1 MLAKTYR
8 VLALVLMIGLVAVG
22 NSSISMGKDPEKKAV
37 SLFDG
42 KTLEGWKGNAKYFH
56 VADGAIIC
64 GTLKEKIPRNYFLST
79 DKEYQNF
86 DLTLK
91 FRFASDNTNSGVQIR
106 SERHG
111 KDGMKGYQADLGNG
125 YWGTLYD
132 EERRNKILIQMD
144 QKEAIKLVN
153 KKDGEWN
160 DYRVLCEGKRIQIWL
175 NGKQTVDY
183 TEKEDEFK
191 GEKISDKGHIGLQ
204 IHSGGPSEAWFKDI
218 KIIELP

>member
-1 MLAKTYR
+1 MLARTPR
-8 VLALVLMIGLVAVG
+8 LLAFALMIGLVGLATY
-22 NSSISMGKDPEKKAV
+22 STTSAKDPEQKAV
-37 SLFDG
+37 SIFDG
-42 KTLEGWKGNAKYFH
+42 KTLEGWKGNEKYFH
-56 VADGAIIC
+56 VDDGAIVC
-64 GTLKEKIPRNYFLST
+64 GTLKAKIPRNYFLST

-111 KDGMKGYQADLGNG
+111 KDGMMGYQADLGNG
-125 YWGTLYD
+125 YWGSLYD
-132 EERRNKILIQMD
+132 EERRNKILAQMD

-153 KKDGEWN
+153 KKEGEWN
-160 DYRVLCEGKRIQIWL
+160 DYRVLCEGKHIQIWL

-183 TEKEDEFK
+183 TEKEDEFNGK
-191 GEKISDKGHIGLQ
+191 KIADKGHIGLQ
-204 IHSGGPSEAWFKDI
+204 IHGGGPSEAWFKDV